1 MTIKDL
7 LEIELKNI
15 DDYVMEKENYVLK
28 ELNVLKTTW
37 NKFILSLIIK

>member
-15 DDYVMEKENYVLK
+15 DDYVIEKENFVLK
-28 ELNVLKTTW
+28 ELNAIKAIW
-37 NKFILSLIIK
+37 NKFILSLLIK